1 MRPSNQA
8 ERNRTATVAMSMRKD
23 LSCCCPYTNRL
34 KVYHCLWWNTIRT
47 NDATCA
53 QKNTNEAKF
62 SLLYWPIETELLL
75 HRKHRRKAWCL
86 LNYMHRRAYAPTSIE
101 LIAQNMTYIVIWS
114 YIPCIS
120 SNTTSNG
127 LNPITAT
134 WIFFCN
140 YLKLRSRHLYMP
152 PTSSR
157 TL

>member
-1 MRPSNQA
+1 M
-8 ERNRTATVAMSMRKD
+8 
-23 LSCCCPYTNRL
+23 
-34 KVYHCLWWNTIRT
+34 YHCLWWNTIRT

-120 SNTTSNG
+120 SNTTSIG
-127 LNPITAT
+127 LNPITAS
-134 WIFFCN
+134 WIFFPVIIWN
-140 YLKLRSRHLYMP
+140 YAPGIYICLLQAVEHCRHILHFRILPVSEYCILDP
-152 PTSSR
+152 YIIKKIE
-157 TL
+157 